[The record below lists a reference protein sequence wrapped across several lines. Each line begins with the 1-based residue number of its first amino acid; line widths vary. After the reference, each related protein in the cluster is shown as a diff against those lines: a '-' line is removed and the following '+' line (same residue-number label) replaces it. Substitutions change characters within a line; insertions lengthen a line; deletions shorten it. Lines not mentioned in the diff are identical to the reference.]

1 MAKAPQTKSL
11 VGLVCLGLLVLI
23 AWLGLFYMRELGRAF
38 GNAPP
43 SPDAIG
49 YVVGAVAVF
58 SLVFACL
65 ALFQRGS
72 LARVYALAPIALVV
86 LGEVLLMVLYSGA
99 AEERASRRAARAAAI
114 AAHVATLPQTYVA
127 SPREYDPESFL
138 FVDERTGFLMRVDHD
153 ADSVDVLCFGA
164 VIGETLSVEE
174 NLRPLAGEDSYLSL
188 YVDAEGHS
196 PIDDF
201 EVVYLESLNRLL
213 CDYER
218 YELR

>member
-11 VGLVCLGLLVLI
+11 VGLVCLGLFVLI
-23 AWLGLFYMRELGRAF
+23 GWLGLFYMRELGRAF

-43 SPDAIG
+43 SPDAIT

-58 SLVFACL
+58 SLVFASL

-72 LARVYALAPIALVV
+72 LARVYALAPIGLVV
-86 LGEVLLMVLYSGA
+86 LGEVLLMVIYSGA
-99 AEERASRRAARAAAI
+99 ADERASERAARAAAI

-127 SPREYDPESFL
+127 PPREYDPESFL
-138 FVDERTGFLMRVDHD
+138 FLDEQSGFLMRIDHD
-153 ADSVDVLCFGA
+153 TSSVNVECLGSLLSGTLSLEEDFEPVPGEEDFLAGYVDGNGRSPVDV
-164 VIGETLSVEE
+164 
-174 NLRPLAGEDSYLSL
+174 Y
-188 YVDAEGHS
+188 
-196 PIDDF
+196 
-201 EVVYLESLNRLL
+201 EVVYVERLNRLL